1 MAVIFLVYSWCKLLA
16 VNLKSFTK
24 PNAVFYVCLVPM
36 ETLCN
41 KSSRQIA
48 MCLNE
53 FNVQIKLIQ
62 LVLTFFNSA
71 FSWSFPVPILEEMPL
86 YDYCTHMQ
94 CIIIHI
100 NIHKPKTCAK

>member
-1 MAVIFLVYSWCKLLA
+1 MADIFLVYSWCKLLA

-24 PNAVFYVCLVPM
+24 RRICLVTM
-36 ETLCN
+36 ETSGN

-62 LVLTFFNSA
+62 LVLTFFLLCVFLVLSRSNVKGNA
-71 FSWSFPVPILEEMPL
+71 LTRLL
-86 YDYCTHMQ
+86 YTHA
-94 CIIIHI
+94 IH
-100 NIHKPKTCAK
+100 NHRYK